1 MLLDKWFISRTFQ
14 NIKVNFIS
22 HQKTAQK
29 ENMQLHDRLKSTH
42 IAKAACMQ
50 QLAIMPRSGN
60 GICLIVCSFTI
71 NPRLPWSQVF
81 FLDGDFIS
89 LTPIYLKMAY
99 KLFHLSDRAHI
110 NENCMTHLLI
120 PKLLTE

>member
-42 IAKAACMQ
+42 IAKATCMQ
-50 QLAIMPRSGN
+50 KLAIMPRSGN

-81 FLDGDFIS
+81 FQMEIS
-89 LTPIYLKMAY
+89 
-99 KLFHLSDRAHI
+99 FHLLQFILKWHI
-110 NENCMTHLLI
+110 NYSI
-120 PKLLTE
+120 

>member
-50 QLAIMPRSGN
+50 QLAKMPRSGN
-60 GICLIVCSFTI
+60 GICLIACSFTI
-71 NPRLPWSQVF
+71 NPSVTLVSSF
-81 FLDGDFIS
+81 FLDGDFI
-89 LTPIYLKMAY
+89 
-99 KLFHLSDRAHI
+99 
-110 NENCMTHLLI
+110 
-120 PKLLTE
+120 

>member
-1 MLLDKWFISRTFQ
+1 MLLDKWFILRTFQ

-60 GICLIVCSFTI
+60 GICLIVCSFAI
-71 NPRLPWSQVF
+71 NPSVTLVSSF
-81 FLDGDFIS
+81 F
-89 LTPIYLKMAY
+89 
-99 KLFHLSDRAHI
+99 
-110 NENCMTHLLI
+110 
-120 PKLLTE
+120 